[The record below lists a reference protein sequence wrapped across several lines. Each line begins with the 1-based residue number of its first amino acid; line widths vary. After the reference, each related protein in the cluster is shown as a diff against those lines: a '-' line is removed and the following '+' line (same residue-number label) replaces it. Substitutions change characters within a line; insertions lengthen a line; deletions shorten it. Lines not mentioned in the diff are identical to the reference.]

1 MRRNLQRPRSD
12 AGSAL
17 LLALLAMV
25 FLTVIGLSLAVV
37 TETEMLIGTNEQIA
51 QETFFAAE
59 AGVATAV
66 SQLLVTNDLVSR
78 YFAIE
83 AHQGDA
89 VRNVGDRTLGYSV
102 DFTDVY
108 PVAYDVAPYTG
119 ANEGSTEP
127 HYTGFFYTRVRAR
140 RMAWPD
146 TDDVPDCQS
155 EIDRDPDDPP
165 VHDYFENVQAEKVLT
180 LGFFVSPL
188 PDLGGQALWDSF
200 AKPDVFGCAPDKAE
214 ADYIQTIP

>member
-1 MRRNLQRPRSD
+1 MRKRVRNDQ
-12 AGSAL
+12 GSAL

-83 AHQGDA
+83 AHHGDA
-89 VRNVGDRTLGYSV
+89 VRTVGDRTLGYSV

-108 PVAYDVAPYTG
+108 PVAYDVAPYTS
-119 ANEGSTEP
+119 ANEGSSEP
-127 HYTGFFYTRVRAR
+127 HFTGFFYTRVRAR
-140 RMAWPD
+140 RMAWPG
-146 TDDVPDCQS
+146 TVPDCQS
-155 EIDRDPDDPP
+155 EIDRDPDVAP
-165 VHDYFENVQAEKVLT
+165 VHDYFETVQAEKVLT
-180 LGFFVSPL
+180 LGFYVSPL

-200 AKPDVFGCAPDKAE
+200 TMPDTFGCAPRKDKA
-214 ADYIQTIP
+214 DYVQTVP